1 MTTKTKRATKH
12 KQKEK
17 DSTVMTLRLPG
28 YLNSV
33 ITGMASEEERTKG
46 SVVRRL
52 LREAL
57 NLPKPPSTKS

>member
-1 MTTKTKRATKH
+1 MAKKAKPAKKH
-12 KQKEK
+12 EQK
-17 DSTVMTLRLPG
+17 DNTVMSLRLPG

-33 ITGMASEEERTKG
+33 ITGMAHEEERTKG

-57 NLPKPPSTKS
+57 NLPKPPSTKA